1 MSDVSFNIYLIIV
14 LSKVLI
20 LFGLFSIWIVW
31 FILHFQ
37 LAQCGGTFLFSI
49 RPSYSGRYAYCEMLH
64 LWKAACQPCWAWTR
78 LLQFFSFHFRDIA
91 AAYTW
96 QQCTYTTV
104 DFWIGFTSMRISFI
118 LQNLISL
125 HFWSNSMC
133 CLLLRAYY
141 VYPCC
146 TAEDWAQLEWM
157 ECIVAIHLLMT
168 AHFLFHTYRN
178 LYVDIIYENE

>member
-37 LAQCGGTFLFSI
+37 LAQCGGNFLFSI
-49 RPSYSGRYAYCEMLH
+49 RPIDMHIAKFFIL
-64 LWKAACQPCWAWTR
+64 PCWAWTR

-104 DFWIGFTSMRISFI
+104 DFWIGIHFDAHLVYSPEIDFASFLVEFNI
-118 LQNLISL
+118 
-125 HFWSNSMC
+125 C
-133 CLLLRAYY
+133 AVCYY
-141 VYPCC
+141 VYVLSLLFVLYCRGLGAIGMDGMYCC
-146 TAEDWAQLEWM
+146 HSFIDDSA
-157 ECIVAIHLLMT
+157 
-168 AHFLFHTYRN
+168 FLVSY
-178 LYVDIIYENE
+178 IS

>member
-104 DFWIGFTSMRISFI
+104 DFWIGSTSMRISFI

-133 CLLLRAYY
+133 CLLLRTY
-141 VYPCC
+141 VLGLSMLYCR
-146 TAEDWAQLEWM
+146 ELG
-157 ECIVAIHLLMT
+157 AIGMDGMYCRHSFIDDS
-168 AHFLFHTYRN
+168 AFLVSY
-178 LYVDIIYENE
+178 IS